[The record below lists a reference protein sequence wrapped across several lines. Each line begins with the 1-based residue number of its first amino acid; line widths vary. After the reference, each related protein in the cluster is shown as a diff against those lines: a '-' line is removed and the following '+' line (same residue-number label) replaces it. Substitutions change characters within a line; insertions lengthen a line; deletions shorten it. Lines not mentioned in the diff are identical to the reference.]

1 MYKKAFRLE
10 GYVVCFVSAYTA
22 WFPVVICRVVVTDSS
37 PVDERLGT
45 SQFYII
51 ISLSTT
57 KSDTF
62 SIAHHNKGWGL
73 EKADISFQTIAIR

>member
-1 MYKKAFRLE
+1 MCKKAFRLE

-45 SQFYII
+45 SQF
-51 ISLSTT
+51 
-57 KSDTF
+57 
-62 SIAHHNKGWGL
+62 SIYY
-73 EKADISFQTIAIR
+73 

>member
-37 PVDERLGT
+37 PVDDLPLKAIR
-45 SQFYII
+45 
-51 ISLSTT
+51 
-57 KSDTF
+57 F

>member
-1 MYKKAFRLE
+1 MCKKAFRLE

-45 SQFYII
+45 SQFYIYLYLLLKAI
-51 ISLSTT
+51 R
-57 KSDTF
+57 F